1 MRIDPIKARR
11 RRDLSS
17 AFTLVEAVVASA
29 LAGILV
35 LASLSGFSHGFASVK
50 LQREYSRATQILLE
64 KTELVHLYN
73 WDQLTGN
80 DLTTYVPTNFTA
92 PFYPDASNGG
102 LSYTGTALIT
112 TIPLTETYSNEMRM
126 FTVTVSWKSGKVVRS
141 RSMSTYVSHYGF
153 QNYLY

>member
-1 MRIDPIKARR
+1 M
-11 RRDLSS
+11 
-17 AFTLVEAVVASA
+17 ASA

-80 DLTTYVPTNFTA
+80 DLTTYVPTKFTA